1 MNAQT
6 GWRIYQFLVVIGFLF
21 ADVYFEW
28 GAGGLAAG
36 VMGGIAAWWSTAL
49 LTVAWERL
57 RGRAQSPSE

>member
-1 MNAQT
+1 MNAQA

-36 VMGGIAAWWSTAL
+36 VTGGLFAWYSTGL
-49 LTVAWERL
+49 LTFAWDRL
-57 RGRAQSPSE
+57 TGRAQSPSE